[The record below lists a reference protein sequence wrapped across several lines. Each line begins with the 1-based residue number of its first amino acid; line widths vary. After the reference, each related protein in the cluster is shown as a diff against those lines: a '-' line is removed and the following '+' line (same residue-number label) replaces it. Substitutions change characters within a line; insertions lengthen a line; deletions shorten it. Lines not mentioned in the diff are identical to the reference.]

1 MGIVM
6 SEQDQPKKSI
16 GKRALGR
23 VFSALNRADEL
34 GGEARDW
41 VQEKLV
47 HDPRYVAV
55 RKRIAKLRGEA
66 YESKAEHS
74 AKVAATQA
82 KAAAVAAPVV
92 APVKK
97 GEKPLGDASIK
108 AQIYGK
114 KSCAWTGRSITIF
127 ERLKID
133 HDFIDLDEPE
143 HEALILRL
151 INETKQH
158 TVPYVYLRGQVVGG
172 YNALAEIERLGQLD
186 FALMTADERAKAP
199 PHVRSIVIVARPN
212 TDEVA
217 PGEVGGPDGAQ

>member
-1 MGIVM
+1 MSQAMGND
-6 SEQDQPKKSI
+6 EKKTTI

-23 VFSALNRADEL
+23 VLAALNRADEI
-34 GGEARDW
+34 GGEVRDF

-55 RKRIAKLRGEA
+55 RKRIAKARGET
-66 YESKAEHS
+66 YVSKAEGD
-74 AKVAATQA
+74 Q
-82 KAAAVAAPVV
+82 KAQRRAEHVAAVAAPVAAAV
-92 APVKK
+92 PKT
-97 GEKPLGDASIK
+97 EKALGDAAIK
-108 AQIYGK
+108 AQIYGR

-143 HEALILRL
+143 HEHFMLRL

-158 TVPYVYLRGQVVGG
+158 TVPYVYLRGHFVGG
-172 YNALAEIERLGQLD
+172 YNALAEVERLGQLEV
-186 FALMTADERAKAP
+186 ALMTAEERAAAP
-199 PHVRSIVIVARPN
+199 AHLRSVVIVPRPN

-217 PGEVGGPDGAQ
+217 PGEVGGPAGAE